1 VRFLP
6 GLFYDRGDEAI
17 TRAAP
22 SIPFTLALPMAAG
35 SRLRFLLA
43 AYSLNGT
50 YLGLQVRLECA
61 LSAPRVRIDCANIAQ
76 ILRIECWKGTFLG
89 LYLGLFLGLYLGLYF
104 GLLEPLIASL
114 IHHLAGGLPP

>member
-1 VRFLP
+1 MLMLMALPTGMQVRFLP
-6 GLFYDRGDEAI
+6 GLFYDRGDQAI

-61 LSAPRVRIDCANIAQ
+61 SS
-76 ILRIECWKGTFLG
+76 
-89 LYLGLFLGLYLGLYF
+89 
-104 GLLEPLIASL
+104 EP
-114 IHHLAGGLPP
+114 

>member
-1 VRFLP
+1 MAPLIGLLDCLPHQVRAEAAERHASAHHGALLSPQVRFLP

-22 SIPFTLALPMAAG
+22 SIPFTLALPMEAG

-61 LSAPRVRIDCANIAQ
+61 SSAP
-76 ILRIECWKGTFLG
+76 
-89 LYLGLFLGLYLGLYF
+89 
-104 GLLEPLIASL
+104 
-114 IHHLAGGLPP
+114 

>member
-1 VRFLP
+1 MRMLTALPTGMQVRFLP
-6 GLFYDRGDEAI
+6 GLFYDRGDQLHADCSRFVHIICMQVRFLPGLFYDRGDQAI

-22 SIPFTLALPMAAG
+22 SIPFTLALPTAAG

-61 LSAPRVRIDCANIAQ
+61 SIAP
-76 ILRIECWKGTFLG
+76 
-89 LYLGLFLGLYLGLYF
+89 
-104 GLLEPLIASL
+104 
-114 IHHLAGGLPP
+114 

>member
-1 VRFLP
+1 MLIAVVSSTLYACSCSWPSPLACRCGFSPASFTIGATKHACAHHGALLSPQVRFLP
-6 GLFYDRGDEAI
+6 GLFYDRGDQAI

-43 AYSLNGT
+43 AYNLNGT

-61 LSAPRVRIDCANIAQ
+61 SSAP
-76 ILRIECWKGTFLG
+76 
-89 LYLGLFLGLYLGLYF
+89 
-104 GLLEPLIASL
+104 
-114 IHHLAGGLPP
+114 